1 MMERLWTPWRLA
13 YVTEA
18 STPAPGCIFCA
29 ALAGLD
35 ADPLVVHRASRSYVI
50 LNKFPY
56 NNGHLMVVPHRHVGR
71 LAELDSAEV
80 GELMQLTQLSER
92 VLAAVYAPHG
102 FNMGLNL
109 GTSAGAGIADHL
121 HMHVVPRW
129 SGDTNFISV
138 VGETRVLPE
147 ELPATA
153 DRLRSAFSSAN
164 GGR

>member
-1 MMERLWTPWRLA
+1 MERLWTPWRLA

-80 GELMQLTQLSER
+80 GELMHLTQLAER
-92 VLAAVYAPHG
+92 VLASVYAPHG

-153 DRLRSAFSSAN
+153 GRLRAAFISAS
-164 GGR
+164 GGQ

>member
-1 MMERLWTPWRLA
+1 MERLWTPWRLA

-29 ALAGLD
+29 ALAALD
-35 ADPLVVHRASRSYVI
+35 AEPLVVHRASRSFVI

-71 LAELDSAEV
+71 LAELEAPEV
-80 GELMQLTQLSER
+80 SELMQLTQLAER

-121 HMHVVPRW
+121 HMHIVPRW
-129 SGDTNFISV
+129 NGDTNFISV
-138 VGETRVLPE
+138 VGETRILPE

-153 DRLRSAFSSAN
+153 DRLRMAFASAS
-164 GGR
+164 GGL